1 MSAVPNKALH
11 LTSGA
16 GNRTPLAGE
25 RQCSAHVRS
34 GAAASRGEGTAT
46 DSALRWACGR
56 RVVSRPG
63 GTGDGPAGSRPTTA
77 RPTGCHGPCF
87 PKSKGRAT
95 LRSYP
100 QGRSFVNALAG
111 SYWLP
116 GDQEPCVLP
125 CSGRGVS
132 PARQHYAGFM
142 EAHSRKAN
150 EASRGG
156 PTDDRP
162 ASPTKAS
169 RGRRSSS
176 VAPCRKGAVPNK
188 ALHLTSGAGILDAA
202 RR

>member
-1 MSAVPNKALH
+1 MFGTREVWSSVLMARVNGDR
-11 LTSGA
+11 SGA
-16 GNRTPLAGE
+16 GVGHAVAE
-25 RQCSAHVRS
+25 RVP
-34 GAAASRGEGTAT
+34 
-46 DSALRWACGR
+46 GR
-56 RVVSRPG
+56 RPCRPATSRV
-63 GTGDGPAGSRPTTA
+63 A
-77 RPTGCHGPCF
+77 GCHGPCF
-87 PKSKGRAT
+87 TKAKGHAT

-100 QGRSFVNALAG
+100 QESSFVNALAG

-132 PARQHYAGFM
+132 PARQHHAGFI
-142 EAHSRKAN
+142 EAHSRKVN

-176 VAPCRKGAVPNK
+176 VAPCRMSAVPNK
-188 ALHLTSGAGILDAA
+188 ALHLTSGAGNRTPLAGERRCSADIEDEFDAGRPGVMRV